1 MEALFITRQDLV
13 KFTATNG
20 NVDTDNFIQ
29 WIKVAQDIHLQNY
42 LGTKLFDKLKS
53 DIIDT
58 VPGQGPG
65 VPTTTTLTT
74 PGTGY
79 TTGTGIATTGGTGSG
94 FTVDIIAAAGVITS
108 FTVASAGTGYT
119 AGDVVTITTGGADA
133 DITINAIDEIQAPY
147 STLLNT
153 YVKPSLIH
161 WAMVEYLPFAAYTIA
176 NKGIFKHTSENANT
190 IEKAELDLLI
200 DKQRQ
205 IAQHYTERMIDYLCF
220 NNNLFPEYNQNS
232 NGDMYPD
239 TNNYNIGWVL

>member
-1 MEALFITRQDLV
+1 MEALLITRQDLV

-42 LGTKLFDKLKS
+42 LGTQLLNKLKS
-53 DIIDT
+53 DIIAS
-58 VPGQGPG
+58 
-65 VPTTTTLTT
+65 TLTGNYQILVET
-74 PGTGY
+74 
-79 TTGTGIATTGGTGSG
+79 
-94 FTVDIIAAAGVITS
+94 FC
-108 FTVASAGTGYT
+108 
-119 AGDVVTITTGGADA
+119 
-133 DITINAIDEIQAPY
+133 
-147 STLLNT
+147 
-153 YVKPSLIH
+153 KPVLIH

-220 NNNLFPEYNQNS
+220 NNNLFPEYSSNS

>member
-1 MEALFITRQDLV
+1 MEALLITRQDLV

-42 LGTKLFDKLKS
+42 LGTQLLNKLK
-53 DIIDT
+53 T
-58 VPGQGPG
+58 
-65 VPTTTTLTT
+65 
-74 PGTGY
+74 
-79 TTGTGIATTGGTGSG
+79 
-94 FTVDIIAAAGVITS
+94 DIIA
-108 FTVASAGTGYT
+108 
-119 AGDVVTITTGGADA
+119 
-133 DITINAIDEIQAPY
+133 
-147 STLLNT
+147 STLTGNYQTLVET
-153 YVKPSLIH
+153 FCKPVLIH

-232 NGDMYPD
+232 NGDMFPD

>member
-1 MEALFITRQDLV
+1 MEALLITRQDLV

-42 LGTKLFDKLKS
+42 LGTQLLNKIK
-53 DIIDT
+53 T
-58 VPGQGPG
+58 
-65 VPTTTTLTT
+65 
-74 PGTGY
+74 
-79 TTGTGIATTGGTGSG
+79 
-94 FTVDIIAAAGVITS
+94 DIIA
-108 FTVASAGTGYT
+108 
-119 AGDVVTITTGGADA
+119 
-133 DITINAIDEIQAPY
+133 
-147 STLLNT
+147 STLAGNYQTLVET
-153 YVKPSLIH
+153 YCKPVLIH
-161 WAMVEYLPFAAYTIA
+161 WAMVEYLPFGAYTIA

-232 NGDMYPD
+232 NGDMFPD

>member
-1 MEALFITRQDLV
+1 MEALLITRQDLV

-42 LGTKLFDKLKS
+42 LGTQLLNKLKS
-53 DIIDT
+53 DIIAS
-58 VPGQGPG
+58 
-65 VPTTTTLTT
+65 TLT
-74 PGTGY
+74 GNY
-79 TTGTGIATTGGTGSG
+79 
-94 FTVDIIAAAGVITS
+94 
-108 FTVASAGTGYT
+108 
-119 AGDVVTITTGGADA
+119 
-133 DITINAIDEIQAPY
+133 Q
-147 STLLNT
+147 TLVET
-153 YVKPSLIH
+153 FCKPVLIH

-232 NGDMYPD
+232 NGDMFPD

>member
-1 MEALFITRQDLV
+1 MEALLITRQDLV
-13 KFTATNG
+13 KFTATNA

-42 LGTKLFDKLKS
+42 LGTQLLNKIK
-53 DIIDT
+53 T
-58 VPGQGPG
+58 
-65 VPTTTTLTT
+65 
-74 PGTGY
+74 
-79 TTGTGIATTGGTGSG
+79 
-94 FTVDIIAAAGVITS
+94 DIIA
-108 FTVASAGTGYT
+108 
-119 AGDVVTITTGGADA
+119 
-133 DITINAIDEIQAPY
+133 
-147 STLLNT
+147 STLTGNYQTLVET
-153 YVKPSLIH
+153 FCKPVLIH

-232 NGDMYPD
+232 NGDMFPD

>member
-1 MEALFITRQDLV
+1 MEALLITRQDLV

-42 LGTKLFDKLKS
+42 LGTQLLNKIKT
-53 DIIDT
+53 DILAS
-58 VPGQGPG
+58 
-65 VPTTTTLTT
+65 TLT
-74 PGTGY
+74 GNY
-79 TTGTGIATTGGTGSG
+79 
-94 FTVDIIAAAGVITS
+94 
-108 FTVASAGTGYT
+108 
-119 AGDVVTITTGGADA
+119 
-133 DITINAIDEIQAPY
+133 Q
-147 STLLNT
+147 TLVES
-153 YVKPSLIH
+153 YCKPVLIH

-176 NKGIFKHTSENANT
+176 NKGIFKHSSENAVN

-200 DKQRQ
+200 DKERQ
-205 IAQHYTERMIDYLCF
+205 IAQHYTERLIDYLCF